1 MHSYTLVEREDSNL
15 GRRGYQQGGS
25 SGRVLRRLSVLCVS
39 VVFFIQSQSAF
50 FQQMESRLKPLA
62 QLEEFL
68 DSNKIIFRYN
78 YKVHTFS
85 AIQADYLLQNDFEG
99 QPVYLF
105 LAQRTGDNTQVC
117 RTFFPKSEKDYAQG
131 QPQYTLLKKE
141 KINQKTG
148 DIIIQYDRLTPKEIK
163 KE

>member
-78 YKVHTFS
+78 SKVHTFS
-85 AIQADYLLQNDFEG
+85 VIRADYLLQNDFNSSSLEG
-99 QPVYLF
+99 VRIAVEMFQEETGIRLCKVP
-105 LAQRTGDNTQVC
+105 LADLCG
-117 RTFFPKSEKDYAQG
+117 
-131 QPQYTLLKKE
+131 TLV
-141 KINQKTG
+141 
-148 DIIIQYDRLTPKEIK
+148 IIKP
-163 KE
+163 